1 MSTYLS
7 TPFAAP
13 LAAARVVLCG
23 TAGLTPRRP
32 RRHAFHCKCLNPW
45 LERSSTCPC
54 CRGKLMEEHVH
65 HAITASSAVA
75 APSDVA
81 HFLRE
86 GSTMMPSP
94 SGDNARWQAH
104 VDGALRMDGR
114 AELYLDTS
122 AAPAESGGSPITE
135 QAAEASDPP
144 VGWYQRLINPNLLGS
159 DEQAHT

>member
-1 MSTYLS
+1 
-7 TPFAAP
+7 
-13 LAAARVVLCG
+13 
-23 TAGLTPRRP
+23 
-32 RRHAFHCKCLNPW
+32 
-45 LERSSTCPC
+45 
-54 CRGKLMEEHVH
+54 MEEHVH

-122 AAPAESGGSPITE
+122 AAPAESGGSPTTE
-135 QAAEASDPP
+135 QAAETNDAH
-144 VGWYQRLINPNLLGS
+144 WYQRLINPNLLGS
-159 DEQAHT
+159 DEQTHT

>member
-1 MSTYLS
+1 VSTYLS

-81 HFLRE
+81 HFL
-86 GSTMMPSP
+86 T
-94 SGDNARWQAH
+94 A
-104 VDGALRMDGR
+104 
-114 AELYLDTS
+114 

>member
-1 MSTYLS
+1 
-7 TPFAAP
+7 
-13 LAAARVVLCG
+13 
-23 TAGLTPRRP
+23 
-32 RRHAFHCKCLNPW
+32 
-45 LERSSTCPC
+45 
-54 CRGKLMEEHVH
+54 MEEHVH

-94 SGDNARWQAH
+94 DNARWQAH

-122 AAPAESGGSPITE
+122 AAPAESGGSPTTE
-135 QAAEASDPP
+135 QAAEASDAH
-144 VGWYQRLINPNLLGS
+144 WYQRLINPNLLGS
-159 DEQAHT
+159 DEQTQT